1 MTGQVPDETL
11 LAGLGAGDADLAV
24 AFVRRF
30 QGLVY
35 GVALT
40 VLGDVGAAEDIAQ
53 QAFERAWRYAPAF
66 DPRRGSVR
74 GWLTTITHNLAV
86 DATRARTSAPVDP
99 ADMAGLLGEITETPE
114 GFAIARDRASGLRRA
129 LGRLPPEQARAVVM
143 AGIYGMTARQIAVME
158 GVPLGTA
165 KTRIRYGMHK
175 LRVALV
181 PDDVGDE

>member
-1 MTGQVPDETL
+1 MTGPVPDETL
-11 LAGLGAGDADLAV
+11 LAGLGAGDADLA
-24 AFVRRF
+24 ATFVRRF
-30 QGLVY
+30 QGLVF

-40 VLGDVGAAEDIAQ
+40 VLGDTGAAEDVAQ

-86 DATRARTSAPVDP
+86 DAIRASRSAPVDP
-99 ADMAGLLGEITETPE
+99 ADLTELLGEVTETPE
-114 GFAIARDRASGLRRA
+114 GFAVARDRASGLRRA
-129 LGRLPPEQARAVVM
+129 LRGLPPEQARAVAM
-143 AGIYGMTARQIAVME
+143 AGIYGMTAQEIAAAE

>member
-1 MTGQVPDETL
+1 MTTQVPDETL
-11 LAGLGAGDADLAV
+11 LAGLGAGDADLAA

-30 QGLVY
+30 QGLVF

-40 VLGDVGAAEDIAQ
+40 VLGDTVAAEDIAQ

-86 DATRARTSAPVDP
+86 DAIRASRSTLMDP
-99 ADMAGLLGEITETPE
+99 ADVTELLGEVTDTPE
-114 GFAIARDRASGLRRA
+114 ALAIAGDRASGLRRA
-129 LGRLPPEQARAVVM
+129 LRRLPLEQARAVTM
-143 AGIYGMTARQIAVME
+143 AGIYGMTAREIAVAE

>member
-1 MTGQVPDETL
+1 MTTQVPDESL
-11 LAGLGAGDADLAV
+11 LAGLGAGDADLAA

-30 QGLVY
+30 QGLVF

-40 VLGDVGAAEDIAQ
+40 VLGDTGAAEDIAQ
-53 QAFERAWRYAPAF
+53 LAFERAWRYAPAF

-86 DATRARTSAPVDP
+86 DAIRASKSSLTEP
-99 ADMAGLLGEITETPE
+99 ADLSEVIVEISDTPE
-114 GFAIARDRASGLRRA
+114 ARAIAGDRASGLRRA
-129 LGRLPPEQARAVVM
+129 LRRLPPEQARAVAM
-143 AGIYGMTARQIAVME
+143 AGIYGMTAREIAVAE